1 MSMGLPFEEYWR
13 DFRGQREA
21 SPEVGPPIEIA
32 PLVLWAR
39 NLWDSSR
46 QAFHVL
52 LGSDRDQRQALEQ
65 IKQELSAGTLVR
77 DQLWAGCP
85 REHFLHVIRSLK
97 VPYRDRFFFLPPQRE
112 QNPSGWDLLWCLVA
126 LQELAVS
133 DSLRGMVGRKGTSFA
148 DFYRALVEIRFEVQE
163 RKALPTIEEDIIALG
178 RWIERNV
185 SDSGVQSLMSRSGIR
200 NRVKKREQVDL
211 LLFILT
217 LAKVNGLLDEIV
229 VYFDLKWLDK
239 MGAEELYRVLG
250 DLEHWTSLGCPLSLL
265 LGWEG
270 DRRAVRGLHP
280 RLSSRFREG
289 LAWMGGGAL

>member
-1 MSMGLPFEEYWR
+1 
-13 DFRGQREA
+13 
-21 SPEVGPPIEIA
+21 
-32 PLVLWAR
+32 
-39 NLWDSSR
+39 
-46 QAFHVL
+46 
-52 LGSDRDQRQALEQ
+52 
-65 IKQELSAGTLVR
+65 
-77 DQLWAGCP
+77 
-85 REHFLHVIRSLK
+85 
-97 VPYRDRFFFLPPQRE
+97 
-112 QNPSGWDLLWCLVA
+112 
-126 LQELAVS
+126 
-133 DSLRGMVGRKGTSFA
+133 MVGRKGTSFA